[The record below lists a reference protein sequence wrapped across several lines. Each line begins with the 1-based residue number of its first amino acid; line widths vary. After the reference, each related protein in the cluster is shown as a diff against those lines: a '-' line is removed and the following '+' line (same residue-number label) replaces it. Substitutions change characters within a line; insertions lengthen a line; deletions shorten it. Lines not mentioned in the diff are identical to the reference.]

1 MINLEKTNIWIRI
14 NVNSYSILEGT
25 DDLVNELKKNYPV
38 QFRKDWYPAACE
50 GTEIMFQFFADI
62 NLLSFLS
69 NVVFPGVAFD
79 ITKIIFKK
87 AWKAIQRFIECN
99 RTIDIQ
105 CLEFVF
111 NDITIKIEDIGKN
124 NYLNLVLLFQ
134 ELYRHIIILESKGIK
149 EISLIRLPVVGEE
162 SVGLDVQEE
171 VKSGQKFSDCI
182 WFVQFGLGCENC
194 YYNSNTEDIINDY
207 EQNKN

>member
-1 MINLEKTNIWIRI
+1 MLLQKDVVNLH
-14 NVNSYSILEGT
+14 L
-25 DDLVNELKKNYPV
+25 LVES
-38 QFRKDWYPAACE
+38 A
-50 GTEIMFQFFADI
+50 
-62 NLLSFLS
+62 
-69 NVVFPGVAFD
+69 FPGVAFD

-87 AWKAIQRFIECN
+87 AWNALQRFIECN
-99 RTIDIQ
+99 RTIDIK
-105 CLEFVF
+105 CLDFVF

-134 ELYRHIIILESKGIK
+134 ELYRHIKIMESKGIK
-149 EISLIRLPVVGEE
+149 EIGLIRLPVVGEE

-171 VKSGQKFSDCI
+171 VKSGQKFTDCI